1 MKAIELG
8 AVALFSRRRYLIYL
22 LVFITALIN
31 YWDRAVL
38 SMAIPILTREF
49 HMSSVTSGYLLSAF
63 VFTYA
68 LAQLP
73 AGMLLDRFGSRQAGA
88 FALALWSAAT
98 AMTAAATGV
107 AYLFLTRLLLGLG
120 ESVTMPLSARAVRE
134 WAPVRERAFA
144 QALVHS
150 GLPVGT
156 AVASV
161 VVGATI
167 GALGWR
173 IAFVLSGLLGLGWA
187 VVWYAL
193 FRQPDRSGWLSETER
208 DLILTGRRAKL
219 ESATL
224 THAPVLPRLLRSR
237 TVWGL
242 FLTQGCVNYANYFLL
257 SWLPSYFVHA
267 YGIDITGSGRA
278 TGIVYVS
285 AAGLMIALG
294 LVSDRLLR
302 DRPVQSGA
310 RRYVIAAIALGGS
323 VIGLTP
329 LVSSHA
335 AQLLMMAVSSGC
347 VLSVFANNVSLAND
361 LLADDRSIGTAVGW
375 IQLGGNLFGLAAPVL
390 TGYIVSITGGYAAA
404 FAVSGAFLLAG
415 ALASITM
422 THRPIEAG

>member
-1 MKAIELG
+1 MRPCCPGCCAAG
-8 AVALFSRRRYLIYL
+8 Q
-22 LVFITALIN
+22 
-31 YWDRAVL
+31 
-38 SMAIPILTREF
+38 
-49 HMSSVTSGYLLSAF
+49 SG
-63 VFTYA
+63 
-68 LAQLP
+68 
-73 AGMLLDRFGSRQAGA
+73 
-88 FALALWSAAT
+88 
-98 AMTAAATGV
+98 
-107 AYLFLTRLLLGLG
+107 
-120 ESVTMPLSARAVRE
+120 
-134 WAPVRERAFA
+134 
-144 QALVHS
+144 
-150 GLPVGT
+150 
-156 AVASV
+156 
-161 VVGATI
+161 
-167 GALGWR
+167 
-173 IAFVLSGLLGLGWA
+173 
-187 VVWYAL
+187 
-193 FRQPDRSGWLSETER
+193 
-208 DLILTGRRAKL
+208 
-219 ESATL
+219 
-224 THAPVLPRLLRSR
+224 
-237 TVWGL
+237 GL